1 MVKPKV
7 AESQIWRA
15 NTGAPHCCS
24 RVNSTQTEKYKDRKR
39 DSGDTSQKKA
49 GSTILIAKSISEQS
63 IIEIKKV
70 FESVAVRWMNLES
83 FIQSEVS
90 QRRTNIVY

>member
-1 MVKPKV
+1 LLFKGQLYTNRKV
-7 AESQIWRA
+7 QR
-15 NTGAPHCCS
+15 
-24 RVNSTQTEKYKDRKR
+24 QR

-49 GSTILIAKSISEQS
+49 GAAILIAKSISEQS

-83 FIQSEVS
+83 VIQSEVS